1 MRSGPK
7 VSLIAGEITGSKGGD
22 SGMASMAATGNS
34 DITRGRERAAGSSIV
49 IAGDRAQSRLAAHRH
64 SKRVRLLK
72 ITLPLAAV
80 ATTVLAAMNILG
92 NAGVGPSL
100 PPIEIPKI
108 VADNLKMHNPHYQGF
123 NADGG
128 HYWVKAETA
137 QQDLKTLT
145 AVHLEH
151 ITGELTDAKKQK
163 TNLVAARGLF
173 DNKSNILELFDSID
187 VTGDGG
193 LNAKL
198 TRATVRTKENI
209 ITSDEPSTITMGAGQ
224 ITSNQLT
231 IRQRTKEYTFL
242 DNVRTH
248 MQPKKTA
255 AAPSESGQAQAALPF
270 GNSNEPVD
278 VAANRL
284 DIDDVKKTAIYS
296 GQVVATQAGAT
307 MTAPEMTVT
316 YEGAVAPAGK
326 GSAKSTTENSEPS
339 DTKVKLIVAREPVAL
354 KQPNGEMATSRTA
367 TFDTVANK
375 AVLEGDV
382 VLTQGADRR
391 AVGDR
396 VDYDQAA
403 QTMVL
408 TGPVVVT
415 QGANVLKG
423 RRLVYNRATQK
434 MQLSAPANIM
444 GSATAGRITAHFVK
458 PSSKSAANQS
468 SDEEPSED
476 GIPFGAAFKTD
487 ANAPYDVAADR
498 LDVDDNAKTAMFTGG
513 VSAVQGNVTMRSQ
526 EMTAFYTGSA
536 GMGSAGDDSSSTT
549 PATLTHLTAKKKV
562 VVSAKDGQT
571 ATGDWAEVD
580 VKKNQT
586 TMGGSVVLTQGKN
599 IVHGTKLVIDMNTG
613 EATIKT
619 EPPKSNG
626 PMVSSSDSDGNGEIF
641 KAERPSAVFYPGQ
654 LKKSKIQADGWQ
666 VRTSP

>member
-1 MRSGPK
+1 
-7 VSLIAGEITGSKGGD
+7 
-22 SGMASMAATGNS
+22 MASMAATGSSGN
-34 DITRGRERAAGSSIV
+34 TRGRDRATGSSIV
-49 IAGDRAQSRLAAHRH
+49 VAGDRTQSRVAAHRH
-64 SKRVRLLK
+64 SKRVRILK
-72 ITLPLAAV
+72 LALPFTAV
-80 ATTVLAAMNILG
+80 ATLALAAMNILG
-92 NAGVGPSL
+92 NVGVGPAL
-100 PPIEIPKI
+100 PAIEVPKI
-108 VADNLKMHNPHYQGF
+108 VADNLKMHNPHYEGF

-128 HYWVKAETA
+128 QYWVKAETA

-163 TNLVAARGLF
+163 THLVAARGLF
-173 DNKSNILELFDSID
+173 DNKSNVLELFDSID

-193 LNAKL
+193 LKAKL
-198 TRATVRTKENI
+198 TRATIRTKENI
-209 ITSDEPSTITMGAGQ
+209 ITSDQPSTITMAAGE

-231 IRQRTKEYTFL
+231 IRQKSKEYTFL

-248 MQPKKTA
+248 MQPKKA
-255 AAPSESGQAQAALPF
+255 AADPGANTQVQTALPF
-270 GNSNEPVD
+270 GNPGEPVD
-278 VAANRL
+278 VASNRL

-296 GQVVATQAGAT
+296 GQVTATQAGAT

-316 YEGAVAPAGK
+316 YEGAVAPEGK
-326 GSAKSTTENSEPS
+326 GSSKTKTQASDPSE
-339 DTKVKLIVAREPVAL
+339 TKVKLIVARDSVVL
-354 KQPNGEMATSRTA
+354 KQSNGQTATSRTA
-367 TFDTVANK
+367 AFDTIANK

-382 VLTQGADRR
+382 VLTQGDDRR

-403 QTMVL
+403 QTMTL

-423 RRLVYNRATQK
+423 RRLIYNRATQK
-434 MQLSAPANIM
+434 MQLSSPANIM

-458 PSSKSAANQS
+458 PSTKSSANQA
-468 SDEEPSED
+468 SDDQTSDD
-476 GIPFGAAFKTD
+476 GISFGAAFKTD

-498 LDVDDNAKTAMFTGG
+498 LDVDDNAKAATFTGN

-526 EMTAFYTGSA
+526 ELTAFYTGSA
-536 GMGSAGDDSSSTT
+536 GMGATDDKVGSAA
-549 PATLTHLTAKKKV
+549 PAALTHLTAKKKV

-580 VKKNQT
+580 VKKNLT
-586 TMGGSVVLTQGKN
+586 TLGGSVVLTQGKN

-619 EPPKSNG
+619 EPTKSNG
-626 PMVSSSDSDGNGEIF
+626 PAVSSSDGDGNGQIF

-654 LKKSKIQADGWQ
+654 LRKSKIQAEGWQ